1 MAYLWTQKPWR
12 HNGAVIKLHSLL
24 FLPVLHFSPSEG
36 YPLKKTFAIHF
47 QSSPKKQELFY
58 WGIAENLGHYVGC
71 GLLDWSLET
80 ELFFFF
86 LFFFFKSNQLR
97 QGASSQHYQVDFQK
111 NKSSCAILYTASGEG
126 KKSMKQ
132 TETPRVCVHTH
143 KPIVLDISVE
153 LISEDYFN
161 DNLTLSSICLS
172 LQLCPKKWQGFRCVR
187 VKTKAENTG
196 SRAICSG
203 FAYLIMNVFQRPQDK

>member
-1 MAYLWTQKPWR
+1 M
-12 HNGAVIKLHSLL
+12 
-24 FLPVLHFSPSEG
+24 
-36 YPLKKTFAIHF
+36 
-47 QSSPKKQELFY
+47 
-58 WGIAENLGHYVGC
+58 
-71 GLLDWSLET
+71 LDWSLET
-80 ELFFFF
+80 ELFFPPVFSVLNPTSSGKEPAPNIIRWIFKRTKAPVQFF
-86 LFFFFKSNQLR
+86 TLPVGR
-97 QGASSQHYQVDFQK
+97 
-111 NKSSCAILYTASGEG
+111 E
-126 KKSMKQ
+126 KKKH
-132 TETPRVCVHTH
+132 ETNRNPTSVCVHTH

-196 SRAICSG
+196 SGAICSG

>member
-1 MAYLWTQKPWR
+1 MCNAGLVTGDR
-12 HNGAVIKLHSLL
+12 A
-24 FLPVLHFSPSEG
+24 FFS
-36 YPLKKTFAIHF
+36 
-47 QSSPKKQELFY
+47 
-58 WGIAENLGHYVGC
+58 
-71 GLLDWSLET
+71 
-80 ELFFFF
+80 

-126 KKSMKQ
+126 KKKKKKKSMKQ
-132 TETPRVCVHTH
+132 IETPRVCAHTH

-187 VKTKAENTG
+187 VKTKAENTESG
-196 SRAICSG
+196 AICSG

>member
-1 MAYLWTQKPWR
+1 MAYLWTQKAWR

-36 YPLKKTFAIHF
+36 YSLKKTFAIHF
-47 QSSPKKQELFY
+47 QSSPKKQELLY
-58 WGIAENLGHYVGC
+58 WGIAKDLGHYVGC
-71 GLLDWSLET
+71 AMLDWSLET
-80 ELFFFF
+80 ELFSPFFSF
-86 LFFFFKSNQLR
+86 LNPTSSGKKPAPNIIRWIFKRTKAPVQFFTLPVGR
-97 QGASSQHYQVDFQK
+97 G
-111 NKSSCAILYTASGEG
+111 G

-196 SRAICSG
+196 SGAICSG
-203 FAYLIMNVFQRPQDK
+203 FAYLIMNAFQRPQDK